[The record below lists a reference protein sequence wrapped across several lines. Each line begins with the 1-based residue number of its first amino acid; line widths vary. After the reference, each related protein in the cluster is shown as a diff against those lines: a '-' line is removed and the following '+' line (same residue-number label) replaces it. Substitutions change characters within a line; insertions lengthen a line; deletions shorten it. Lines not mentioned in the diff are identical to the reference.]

1 MKNDDERNG
10 KKQRFSMTK
19 EITERKNLGD
29 FIEIGKYTGYLCL
42 LYELLVV
49 SQVSNLIY
57 MIYGGAATRVEGCDG
72 HMFTDMTPKQQCE
85 EYNGYMNSTVGCLDP
100 ILSADF
106 ESVGYE
112 FHYFCNSANKVKLSI
127 SLQMIGIMFGAMIFG
142 QLSDMFG
149 RRTILMFGTVGL
161 IVSGLASTFMNNL
174 IAFTIARFF
183 VMFFTGGKHSVSYV
197 YMMENLPA
205 KHRMWMVTV
214 ITYSPN
220 YIVFTGL
227 AYLTGEWRLLSRIV
241 AVITILPGILLLFAY
256 ESPRWLI
263 QKGRIDDARQAL
275 VGMGR
280 WDKKNTPERL
290 QELDLLLDKERERL
304 REANGKP
311 KTSYTYFHLFLRKNF
326 ALYSILFAYSLMITS
341 IISYG
346 LVFNMEKLSGS
357 IYLNTIIVGSLR
369 YTINLI
375 CAVIDIKFIW
385 AGRRLLHGFSMFFI
399 AFSLGMVFII
409 MLLGLNL
416 QTVIRITALSAAAMC
431 SQIYIL
437 NAVTPSELFPTA
449 IRNKEIGFIQ
459 TFNRLGNIIAPQIF
473 VIGELWAPLPYL
485 TMCFFALVEVTS
497 FLLIVP
503 ETKGKPMPDR
513 MPGEEDI
520 TEEPPKITIKLDKN
534 NDERM
539 PLNEMKKKC

>member
-1 MKNDDERNG
+1 
-10 KKQRFSMTK
+10 MTK
-19 EITERKNLGD
+19 RMTERKDLGD
-29 FIEIGKYTGYLCL
+29 FIELGKYTGFLCL

-57 MIYGGAATRVEGCDG
+57 MIYGGAAVRVEGCDG
-72 HMFTDMTPKQQCE
+72 YMFTGTTPKQQCA
-85 EYNGYMNSTVGCLDP
+85 EYNSYVNSTGECAEP
-100 ILSADF
+100 ILGADF

-112 FHYFCNSANKVKLSI
+112 FHYMCDSATKVKMSI
-127 SLQMIGIMFGAMIFG
+127 SLQMIGIMFGAMTFG

-149 RRTILMFGTVGL
+149 RRAILLFGTIGL
-161 IVSGLASTFMNNL
+161 IISGLASTFVNNL
-174 IAFTIARFF
+174 VAFTVARFF

-197 YMMENLPA
+197 FMMENLPA

-227 AYLTGEWRLLSRIV
+227 AYLAGEWRLLSRIV
-241 AVITILPGILLLFAY
+241 ALLTILPGILLIFAF

-263 QKGRIDDARQAL
+263 QKGKIDDARQAL

-280 WDKKNTPERL
+280 WNNKNTPERL
-290 QELDLLLDKERERL
+290 QDLDLLLDKERERL
-304 REANGKP
+304 REAAGKP
-311 KTSYTYFHLFLRKNF
+311 KTNYTYCHLFSSKNF
-326 ALYSILFAYSLMITS
+326 ASYSILFAYSLMITS

-369 YTINLI
+369 YAINLV
-375 CAVIDIKFIW
+375 CAIIDIKFIW

-399 AFSLGMVFII
+399 AISLGLVFLIV
-409 MLLGLNL
+409 LFGFNL
-416 QTVIRITALSAAAMC
+416 QTIIRITALSAAAMC

-459 TFNRLGNIIAPQIF
+459 TFNRIGNIIAPQIF
-473 VIGELWAPLPYL
+473 VIGEFWAPLPYL
-485 TMCFFALVEVTS
+485 TMCLFALVEVIA
-497 FLLIVP
+497 FLWIVP

-513 MPGEEDI
+513 MPGDEYTSDRAAKPLI
-520 TEEPPKITIKLDKN
+520 KINKN

-539 PLNEMKKKC
+539 PLNEITK